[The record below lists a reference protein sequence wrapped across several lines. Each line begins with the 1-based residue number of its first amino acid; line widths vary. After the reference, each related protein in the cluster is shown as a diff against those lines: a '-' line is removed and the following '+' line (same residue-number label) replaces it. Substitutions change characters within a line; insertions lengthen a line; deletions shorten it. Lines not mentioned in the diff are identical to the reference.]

1 METETYTANR
11 DTDEHLD
18 EMRLTA
24 VDLDERRTATMMMT
38 ITMIT
43 ATAPADAPAMMA
55 MFGVPDSLG
64 LGVVV
69 ADEVGSGIDTAATP
83 TPSPCT
89 HDRDIIGQQ
98 RRT

>member
-1 METETYTANR
+1 MNFRVLA
-11 DTDEHLD
+11 HGLLD
-18 EMRLTA
+18 KMRLTA
-24 VDLDERRTATMMMT
+24 VDLDERRTTTMMMT
-38 ITMIT
+38 IIMTT
-43 ATAPADAPAMMA
+43 GTAPANAPAMMA

-69 ADEVGSGIDTAATP
+69 GEVVGSGIDTAATP